1 MVKRALNIFLLAIK
15 MLKKIRPLWT
25 FLPKVSTYRK
35 DFDETKY
42 ILTKNDELIKN
53 DELLE
58 KYK

>member
-25 FLPKVSTYRK
+25 LLPKVSTYRK

-42 ILTKNDELIKN
+42 IFFDKK
-53 DELLE
+53 
-58 KYK
+58 

>member
-25 FLPKVSTYRK
+25 FLSKVSTYKK

-42 ILTKNDELIKN
+42 IFSDKK
-53 DELLE
+53 
-58 KYK
+58 